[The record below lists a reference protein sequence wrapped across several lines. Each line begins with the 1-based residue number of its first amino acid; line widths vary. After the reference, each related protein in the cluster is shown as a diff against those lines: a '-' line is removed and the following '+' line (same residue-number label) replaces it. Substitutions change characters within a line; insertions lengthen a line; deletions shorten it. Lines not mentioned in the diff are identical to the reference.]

1 MKNILLGV
9 TGSIA
14 AYKSPEIVRNLRSE
28 GFSVRVVL
36 SESAKEF
43 VTETTLQAVSSYPVR
58 SSLWDAQA
66 EAAMSHIELA
76 RWADCILIAPATA
89 NFLSQLSYGSANDLL
104 TTLCL
109 ATRSKIFVSPA
120 MNSVMWEN
128 KAVQENR
135 ATLVSRGI
143 NIIEPDYGD
152 QACGEVGV
160 GRMPN
165 PDVIAGIIKENFSEN
180 PSPLQGKKVLITAG
194 PTREPIDPIRFISNR
209 SSGKMG
215 YALASAFNAA
225 GCNVRII
232 SGPSSLPFPDACDVV
247 KIETAQEMYH
257 EVHKSLKD
265 IDIFVSAAAVSDYS
279 SEKVDGHK
287 IKKNDQ
293 KMSLHLIKSPD
304 ILSSV
309 TSLRSHPFCVG
320 FAAETDN
327 IEVYAKEKLI
337 KKELDMII
345 ANKVGSNL
353 GFDSDENSVLVL
365 WNGGSKRYKKQLK
378 ISLAK
383 QLVQL
388 ISKRYMTNS
397 EINKKPSNV
406 SSIYQS

>member
-58 SSLWDAQA
+58 SSLWDAEA

-279 SEKVDGHK
+279 SEKVDEHK

>member
-1 MKNILLGV
+1 
-9 TGSIA
+9 
-14 AYKSPEIVRNLRSE
+14 
-28 GFSVRVVL
+28 
-36 SESAKEF
+36 
-43 VTETTLQAVSSYPVR
+43 
-58 SSLWDAQA
+58 
-66 EAAMSHIELA
+66 
-76 RWADCILIAPATA
+76 
-89 NFLSQLSYGSANDLL
+89 
-104 TTLCL
+104 
-109 ATRSKIFVSPA
+109 
-120 MNSVMWEN
+120 
-128 KAVQENR
+128 
-135 ATLVSRGI
+135 
-143 NIIEPDYGD
+143 
-152 QACGEVGV
+152 
-160 GRMPN
+160 
-165 PDVIAGIIKENFSEN
+165 
-180 PSPLQGKKVLITAG
+180 
-194 PTREPIDPIRFISNR
+194 
-209 SSGKMG
+209 MG

-232 SGPSSLPFPDACDVV
+232 SGPSSLTFPDACDVV

-257 EVHKSLKD
+257 EVHKSLKG

-279 SEKVDGHK
+279 SEKVDKHK
-287 IKKNDQ
+287 IKKNDE

>member
-58 SSLWDAQA
+58 SSLWDAEA

-128 KAVQENR
+128 KAVQENK

-279 SEKVDGHK
+279 SEKVDEHK

-320 FAAETDN
+320 FAAETNN

-388 ISKRYMTNS
+388 ISKRYTTNS

>member
-58 SSLWDAQA
+58 SSLWDAEA

-180 PSPLQGKKVLITAG
+180 SSLLQGKRVLITAG

-225 GCNVRII
+225 GCNVKII

-279 SEKVDGHK
+279 SEKVDEHK

-320 FAAETDN
+320 FAAETNN

-353 GFDSDENSVLVL
+353 GFDSEENSVLVL

-383 QLVQL
+383 Q
-388 ISKRYMTNS
+388 
-397 EINKKPSNV
+397 
-406 SSIYQS
+406 

>member
-58 SSLWDAQA
+58 SSLWDAEA

-128 KAVQENR
+128 KAVQENK

-180 PSPLQGKKVLITAG
+180 PSLLQGKRVLITAG

-257 EVHKSLKD
+257 EVHKSLKG

-279 SEKVDGHK
+279 SEKVDEHK
-287 IKKNDQ
+287 IKKNDE

-304 ILSSV
+304 ILASV

>member
-58 SSLWDAQA
+58 SSLWDAEA

-128 KAVQENR
+128 KAVQENK

-180 PSPLQGKKVLITAG
+180 SSLLQGKRVLITAG

-225 GCNVRII
+225 GCNVKII

-257 EVHKSLKD
+257 EVHKSLKG
-265 IDIFVSAAAVSDYS
+265 IDIFVSAAAVSDYT
-279 SEKVDGHK
+279 SEKVDEQK
-287 IKKNDQ
+287 IKKNDE
-293 KMSLHLIKSPD
+293 KMSLRLIKSPD
-304 ILSSV
+304 ILSTV

-365 WNGGSKRYKKQLK
+365 WNGGSKRFKKQLK

>member
-58 SSLWDAQA
+58 SSLWDAEA

-89 NFLSQLSYGSANDLL
+89 NFLSHLAYGSANDLL

-109 ATRSKIFVSPA
+109 ATKSKIYVSPA
-120 MNSVMWEN
+120 MNSIMWTN
-128 KAVQENR
+128 KAVQENKI
-135 ATLVSRGI
+135 TLVARGI

-165 PDVIAGIIKENFSEN
+165 PDVIADIIKDNFSKK
-180 PSPLQGKKVLITAG
+180 PSLLRGKKVLITAG

-225 GCNVRII
+225 GCNVKII

-257 EVHKSLKD
+257 EVHKSLKG

-279 SEKVDGHK
+279 SEKVDEHK
-287 IKKNDQ
+287 IKKNDE
-293 KMSLHLIKSPD
+293 KMSLRLIKSPD

-353 GFDSDENSVLVL
+353 GFDSDENSALVL
-365 WNGGSKRYKKQLK
+365 WHGGSKRYKKQLK
-378 ISLAK
+378 ICLAK

-388 ISKRYMTNS
+388 ISKRYLTNS
-397 EINKKPSNV
+397 KINKKPSNV

>member
-58 SSLWDAQA
+58 SSLWDAEA

-128 KAVQENR
+128 KAVQENK

-180 PSPLQGKKVLITAG
+180 PSLLQGKRVLITAG

-225 GCNVRII
+225 GCNVKII

-257 EVHKSLKD
+257 EVHKSLKG
-265 IDIFVSAAAVSDYS
+265 IDIFVSAAAVSDYF
-279 SEKVDGHK
+279 SEKVDEHK
-287 IKKNDQ
+287 IKKNDE
-293 KMSLHLIKSPD
+293 KMSLRLIKSPD
-304 ILSSV
+304 ILSTV

-365 WNGGSKRYKKQLK
+365 WNGGSKRFKKQLK

-397 EINKKPSNV
+397 KINKKPSNV

>member
-58 SSLWDAQA
+58 SSLWDAEA

-104 TTLCL
+104 RTLCL

-165 PDVIAGIIKENFSEN
+165 PDIIAGVIKENFSEN

-225 GCNVRII
+225 GCNVMII

-279 SEKVDGHK
+279 SEKVDEHK

>member
-58 SSLWDAQA
+58 SSLWDAEA

-128 KAVQENR
+128 KAVQENK

-165 PDVIAGIIKENFSEN
+165 PNVIAGIIKENFSEN
-180 PSPLQGKKVLITAG
+180 SSLLQGKRVLITAG

-225 GCNVRII
+225 GCNVKII
-232 SGPSSLPFPDACDVV
+232 SGPSSLPFPDTCDVV
-247 KIETAQEMYH
+247 MIETAQEMYH

-279 SEKVDGHK
+279 SEKVDEHK

-388 ISKRYMTNS
+388 ISKRYTTNS

>member
-58 SSLWDAQA
+58 SSLWDAEA

-165 PDVIAGIIKENFSEN
+165 PDVIAGIIKDNFSEN

-279 SEKVDGHK
+279 SEKVDEHK

>member
-58 SSLWDAQA
+58 SSLWDAEA

-128 KAVQENR
+128 KAVQENK

-165 PDVIAGIIKENFSEN
+165 PDIIAGIIKENFSEN
-180 PSPLQGKKVLITAG
+180 PSLLQGKKVLITAG

-215 YALASAFNAA
+215 HALASAFNAA
-225 GCNVRII
+225 GCNVKII

-257 EVHKSLKD
+257 EVHKSLKG

-279 SEKVDGHK
+279 SEKVDEHK
-287 IKKNDQ
+287 IKKNDE
-293 KMSLHLIKSPD
+293 KMSLRLIKSPD

>member
-58 SSLWDAQA
+58 SSLWDAEA

-165 PDVIAGIIKENFSEN
+165 PDIIAGVIKENFSEN

-279 SEKVDGHK
+279 SEKVDEHK

-388 ISKRYMTNS
+388 ISKRYTTNS

>member
-58 SSLWDAQA
+58 SSLWDAEA

-165 PDVIAGIIKENFSEN
+165 PDIIAGVIKENFSEN

-279 SEKVDGHK
+279 SEKVDEHK

>member
-58 SSLWDAQA
+58 SSLWDAEA

-165 PDVIAGIIKENFSEN
+165 PDIIAGIIKENFSEN

-279 SEKVDGHK
+279 SEKVDEHK

-388 ISKRYMTNS
+388 ISKRYTTNS

>member
-14 AYKSPEIVRNLRSE
+14 AYKSPEIVRNLRSQ
-28 GFSVRVVL
+28 GFTVRVVL

-58 SSLWDAQA
+58 SSLWDTEA

-89 NFLSQLSYGSANDLL
+89 NFLSQLAYGSANDLL

-109 ATRSKIFVSPA
+109 ATQSKIFVSPA

-128 KAVQENR
+128 KAVQENKS
-135 ATLVSRGI
+135 TLVSRGI

-152 QACGEVGV
+152 QACGEVGM
-160 GRMPN
+160 GRMPD
-165 PDVIAGIIKENFSEN
+165 PDTIAGIIKEKFLEN
-180 PSPLQGKKVLITAG
+180 PSPLGGKKVLITAG

-215 YALASAFNAA
+215 YALASAFNTA
-225 GCNVRII
+225 GCHVKII

-247 KIETAQEMYH
+247 KIETAKEMYD
-257 EVHKSLKD
+257 EVHKSLKG

-279 SEKVDGHK
+279 SEKIDKHK
-287 IKKNDQ
+287 IKKNDDT
-293 KMSLHLIKSPD
+293 MSLRLIKSLD

-327 IEVYAKEKLI
+327 IKVYAKEKLI

-388 ISKRYMTNS
+388 ISKRYLSNS
-397 EINKKPSNV
+397 EINDKPSNV

>member
-36 SESAKEF
+36 SESAKDF

-58 SSLWDAQA
+58 SSLWDAEA

-165 PDVIAGIIKENFSEN
+165 PEVIAGIIKENFSEN

-279 SEKVDGHK
+279 SEKVDEHK

-320 FAAETDN
+320 FAAETNN

-388 ISKRYMTNS
+388 ISKRYTTNS

>member
-58 SSLWDAQA
+58 SSLWDAEA

-225 GCNVRII
+225 GCNVKII

-279 SEKVDGHK
+279 SEKVDEHK
-287 IKKNDQ
+287 IKKNDE
-293 KMSLHLIKSPD
+293 KMSLRLIKSPD

-365 WNGGSKRYKKQLK
+365 WNGGSKRFKKQLK

>member
-14 AYKSPEIVRNLRSE
+14 AYKSPEIVRNLRSL

-58 SSLWDAQA
+58 SSLWDAEA

-128 KAVQENR
+128 KAVQENK

-165 PDVIAGIIKENFSEN
+165 PDVIAGIIKENFSDN
-180 PSPLQGKKVLITAG
+180 SSFLQDKRVLITAG

-225 GCNVRII
+225 GCNVKII
-232 SGPSSLPFPDACDVV
+232 SGPSSLPFPDTCDVV

-257 EVHKSLKD
+257 EVHKSLKG
-265 IDIFVSAAAVSDYS
+265 IDIFVSAAAVSDYA
-279 SEKVDGHK
+279 SEKVDEHK
-287 IKKNDQ
+287 IKKNDE
-293 KMSLHLIKSPD
+293 KMSLRLIKSPD

-388 ISKRYMTNS
+388 ISKR
-397 EINKKPSNV
+397 
-406 SSIYQS
+406 

>member
-58 SSLWDAQA
+58 SSLWDAEA

-128 KAVQENR
+128 KAVQENK

-152 QACGEVGV
+152 QACGEVGA

-180 PSPLQGKKVLITAG
+180 SSLLQGKRVLITAG

-257 EVHKSLKD
+257 EVHKSLKG

-279 SEKVDGHK
+279 SEKVDEHK
-287 IKKNDQ
+287 IKKNDE
-293 KMSLHLIKSPD
+293 KMSLRLIKSPD

-365 WNGGSKRYKKQLK
+365 WNGGSKHYKKQLK

>member
-58 SSLWDAQA
+58 SSLWDAEA

-128 KAVQENR
+128 KAVQENK

-180 PSPLQGKKVLITAG
+180 SSLLQGKRVLITAG

-225 GCNVRII
+225 GCNVKII

-257 EVHKSLKD
+257 EVHKSLKG
-265 IDIFVSAAAVSDYS
+265 IDIFVSAAAVSDYT
-279 SEKVDGHK
+279 SEKVDEQK
-287 IKKNDQ
+287 IKKNDE
-293 KMSLHLIKSPD
+293 KMSLRLIKSPD
-304 ILSSV
+304 ILSTV

-397 EINKKPSNV
+397 KINKKPSNV

>member
-58 SSLWDAQA
+58 SSLWDAEA

-128 KAVQENR
+128 KAVQENK

-165 PDVIAGIIKENFSEN
+165 PNVIAGIIKENFSEN
-180 PSPLQGKKVLITAG
+180 SSLLQGKRVLITAG

-225 GCNVRII
+225 GCNVKII
-232 SGPSSLPFPDACDVV
+232 SGPSSLPFPDTCDVV

-257 EVHKSLKD
+257 EVHKSLKG
-265 IDIFVSAAAVSDYS
+265 IDIFVSAAAVSDYA
-279 SEKVDGHK
+279 SEKVDEHK
-287 IKKNDQ
+287 IKKNDE
-293 KMSLHLIKSPD
+293 KMSLRLIKSPD

-320 FAAETDN
+320 FAAQTDN

>member
-58 SSLWDAQA
+58 SSLWDAEA

-225 GCNVRII
+225 GCNVMII

-279 SEKVDGHK
+279 SEKVDEHK

-353 GFDSDENSVLVL
+353 GFDSDETSVLVL

>member
-1 MKNILLGV
+1 M
-9 TGSIA
+9 
-14 AYKSPEIVRNLRSE
+14 
-28 GFSVRVVL
+28 
-36 SESAKEF
+36 
-43 VTETTLQAVSSYPVR
+43 
-58 SSLWDAQA
+58 
-66 EAAMSHIELA
+66 
-76 RWADCILIAPATA
+76 
-89 NFLSQLSYGSANDLL
+89 
-104 TTLCL
+104 
-109 ATRSKIFVSPA
+109 
-120 MNSVMWEN
+120 
-128 KAVQENR
+128 
-135 ATLVSRGI
+135 RG
-143 NIIEPDYGD
+143 GW
-152 QACGEVGV
+152 C

-180 PSPLQGKKVLITAG
+180 SSLLQGKRVLITAG

-225 GCNVRII
+225 GCNVKII

-247 KIETAQEMYH
+247 KIETAQEMYR
-257 EVHKSLKD
+257 EVHKSLKG
-265 IDIFVSAAAVSDYS
+265 IDIFVSAAAVSDYF
-279 SEKVDGHK
+279 SEKVDEHK
-287 IKKNDQ
+287 IKKNDE
-293 KMSLHLIKSPD
+293 KMSLRLIKSPD

-365 WNGGSKRYKKQLK
+365 WNGGSKRFKKQLK
-378 ISLAK
+378 ISLAE

>member
-58 SSLWDAQA
+58 SSLWDAEA

-180 PSPLQGKKVLITAG
+180 SSLLQGKRVLITAG

-257 EVHKSLKD
+257 EVHKSLKG

-279 SEKVDGHK
+279 SEKVDEHK

-337 KKELDMII
+337 NKELDMII

>member
-58 SSLWDAQA
+58 SSLWDAEA

-257 EVHKSLKD
+257 EVHKSLKG

-279 SEKVDGHK
+279 SEKVDEHK

-337 KKELDMII
+337 NKELDMII

-388 ISKRYMTNS
+388 ISKRYTTNS

>member
-58 SSLWDAQA
+58 SSLWDAEA

-165 PDVIAGIIKENFSEN
+165 PDIIAGVIKENFSEN

-279 SEKVDGHK
+279 SEKVDEHK

-320 FAAETDN
+320 FAAETNN

>member
-58 SSLWDAQA
+58 SSLWDAEA

-165 PDVIAGIIKENFSEN
+165 PDIIAGVIKENFSEN

-232 SGPSSLPFPDACDVV
+232 SGPSSLPFPDACDVD

-279 SEKVDGHK
+279 SEKVDEHK

-388 ISKRYMTNS
+388 ISKRYKTNS

>member
-58 SSLWDAQA
+58 SSLWDAEA

-225 GCNVRII
+225 GCNVMII

-279 SEKVDGHK
+279 SEKVDEHK

-320 FAAETDN
+320 FAAETNN

>member
-58 SSLWDAQA
+58 SSLWDAEA

-128 KAVQENR
+128 KAVQENK

-165 PDVIAGIIKENFSEN
+165 PDVIAGIIKEDFSEN
-180 PSPLQGKKVLITAG
+180 SSLLQGKRVLITAG

-257 EVHKSLKD
+257 EVHKSLKG

-279 SEKVDGHK
+279 SEKVDEHK

>member
-58 SSLWDAQA
+58 SSLWDAEA

-279 SEKVDGHK
+279 SEKVDEHK

-388 ISKRYMTNS
+388 ISKRYTTNS

>member
-58 SSLWDAQA
+58 SSLWDAEA

-104 TTLCL
+104 RTLCL

-165 PDVIAGIIKENFSEN
+165 PDIIAGVIKENFSEN

-279 SEKVDGHK
+279 SEKVDEHK

>member
-58 SSLWDAQA
+58 SSLWDAEA

-128 KAVQENR
+128 KAVQENK

-180 PSPLQGKKVLITAG
+180 SSLLQGKRVLITAG

-225 GCNVRII
+225 GCNVKII

-279 SEKVDGHK
+279 SEKVDEHK

-397 EINKKPSNV
+397 KINKKPSNV

>member
-58 SSLWDAQA
+58 SSLWDAEA

-279 SEKVDGHK
+279 SEKVDEHK

-365 WNGGSKRYKKQLK
+365 WNGGSKRFKKQLK

>member
-58 SSLWDAQA
+58 SSLWDAEA

-128 KAVQENR
+128 KAVQENK

-180 PSPLQGKKVLITAG
+180 SSLLQGKRVLITAG

-247 KIETAQEMYH
+247 KIETAEEMYH

-265 IDIFVSAAAVSDYS
+265 VDIFVSAAAVSDYS
-279 SEKVDGHK
+279 SENVDKHK

-388 ISKRYMTNS
+388 ISKRYMANS